1 MLERVY
7 DTLKA
12 IIYNEMPKDING
24 KSIVFDRPVT
34 GWYFGERDIKNT
46 NLSFTF
52 KGGQSNLK
60 DIALGLQEITYTIN
74 IEVDAGAD
82 NIEISERLV
91 QESVRILLAIM
102 RKHRRIWVCELCPIC
117 EKLILSPEHY
127 LTTHQ
132 DILNSYAE
140 QVVLDYEALWYQ
152 THPSTLAPATLPQ
165 SAKATESFLRMYDDV
180 KNNVSVANLN
190 TRSLNNIR
198 RMQTDFV
205 EPIRILYDVISG
217 DNRFSDD
224 ATSRALQKGGGITIT
239 AKELLKIQTYGPDNV
254 PTNALKFK

>member
-7 DTLKA
+7 DTLKG

-24 KSIVFDRPVT
+24 KVIVFDRPVT

-60 DIALGLQEITYTIN
+60 DIALGLQEISYTVN

-82 NIEISERLV
+82 NIEISERLI
-91 QESVRILLAIM
+91 QESVRLLLSIM
-102 RKHRRIWVCELCPIC
+102 RKHRRIWVVELCPFC
-117 EKLILSPEHY
+117 EKLILTPEHF
-127 LTTHQ
+127 LIDHT
-132 DILNSYAE
+132 DVLNSYAN
-140 QVVLDYEALWYQ
+140 QVVLDYEDLWYQ
-152 THPSTLAPATLPQ
+152 THPATIAPATLPQ
-165 SAKATESFLRMYDDV
+165 SAKATESFLRMYDDI
-180 KNNVSVANLN
+180 KNNLTVP
-190 TRSLNNIR
+190 NIAPR
-198 RMQTDFV
+198 ALSNIKRMQSDYV

-224 ATSRALQKGGGITIT
+224 ATGRALQKGGGITIS
-239 AKELLKIQTYGPDNV
+239 AKELLKQQFYGPDNV
-254 PTNALKFK
+254 PTGAIKFR